1 MLPSKAWESREGDQ
15 ERVLEVESRK
25 VVTIAV
31 EVKERMARIPKEMEK
46 VKVKRAMIA
55 NGGAVRLHEM
65 AASMPR
71 LPLQMTLRIALRE
84 PLPISRGLPLSA
96 IGITTVAARQKDANS
111 GIKISVMTSNRGSAS
126 LKAGLSLGIRAGER
140 MVENGNREANLRH
153 QPRQNRPLLLRTT
166 SMRRPV
172 TRDSLINASSAEL

>member
-1 MLPSKAWESREGDQ
+1 MLPSKVWERRKGDQ
-15 ERVLEVESRK
+15 ERVLGVESRK

-31 EVKERMARIPKEMEK
+31 EVKAKMARIPKEMEK
-46 VKVKRAMIA
+46 VKVRRAMIA

-71 LPLQMTLRIALRE
+71 LPHQMTLRIVLRE
-84 PLPISRGLPLSA
+84 PLLISQGLPLFA

-111 GIKISVMTSNRGSAS
+111 GIKSSMMTSNRGSAS
-126 LKAGLSLGIRAGER
+126 LETDLPLGLRAGER

-153 QPRQNRPLLLRTT
+153 QPRQNRLLLLRMRL
-166 SMRRPV
+166 MRRPV
-172 TRDSLINASSAEL
+172 IRDSLINASSAEL